1 MKGQVSAE
9 FMIFISI
16 LIVIVSILI
25 WSNLSIRY
33 EMIGI
38 KSNVEAQQLCDKIA
52 FEVNSAIRAGD
63 GYKRTFYIEDTLYGV
78 SDFEIF
84 IEEYAVYID
93 WDSNSVVCN
102 IITKNITSGSVDKE
116 WNTIE
121 NINGVLYV
129 T

>member
-9 FMIFISI
+9 FMVFISI

-25 WSNLSIRY
+25 WSNLSIRH

-38 KSNVEAQQLCDKIA
+38 KSNVEAQRLCDKIA
-52 FEVNSAIRAGD
+52 FEINSAIRAGD

-84 IEEYAVYID
+84 VEEYSIAID
-93 WDSNSVVCN
+93 WNSKSVFCN
-102 IITKNITSGSVDKE
+102 IITKNITSGSIQKD

-121 NINGVLYV
+121 NINGLLYV
-129 T
+129 S

>member
-1 MKGQVSAE
+1 
-9 FMIFISI
+9 
-16 LIVIVSILI
+16 
-25 WSNLSIRY
+25 
-33 EMIGI
+33 MIGI